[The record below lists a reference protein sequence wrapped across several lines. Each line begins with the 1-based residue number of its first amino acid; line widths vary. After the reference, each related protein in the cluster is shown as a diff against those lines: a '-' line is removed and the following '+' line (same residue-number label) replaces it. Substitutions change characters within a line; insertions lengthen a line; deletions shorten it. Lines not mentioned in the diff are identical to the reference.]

1 MPVTNIFGH
10 TTPRV
15 GSGPQDSDGPRNI
28 QKAFDDYSA
37 SLHPT
42 VVVDTVHEIAP
53 LAGRLPPGSFPVFF
67 WVRGERATY
76 CVPERGAAA
85 QWYAG
90 GAYIWDSPL
99 EELKLPNGTWTQT
112 SPAAPR
118 AATPGFQAKQGALVL
133 PADGMYAIHTQIGL
147 TTTAQATTR
156 FLIEIRAG
164 AANVSRASAVNE
176 NNLSNIY
183 LGWFPKGTEISVWVY
198 QTHNQSHD
206 SYLKSG
212 WNHVR
217 VALLG
222 TVA

>member
-118 AATPGFQAKQGALVL
+118 AQRRVSKPNKARSCSLRMGC
-133 PADGMYAIHTQIGL
+133 
-147 TTTAQATTR
+147 TR
-156 FLIEIRAG
+156 STHRSDSRRRRRRRP
-164 AANVSRASAVNE
+164 VS
-176 NNLSNIY
+176 
-183 LGWFPKGTEISVWVY
+183 
-198 QTHNQSHD
+198 
-206 SYLKSG
+206 
-212 WNHVR
+212 
-217 VALLG
+217 
-222 TVA
+222 